1 MFFRFRASDRGRGG
15 GVGVGGVH
23 RHPVG
28 LPLCR
33 RYWGRRRLRRRL
45 NSVCNACAKMEDNF
59 DPETAEGKGG
69 GKEGECMRNISGDD
83 HDDVAFRPLI
93 RTRDER
99 KGVERRRTDSG
110 SRVVKIPDATAAA
123 NDDGDGS
130 APRSALPFS
139 LARNVE

>member
-1 MFFRFRASDRGRGG
+1 MT
-15 GVGVGGVH
+15 
-23 RHPVG
+23 P
-28 LPLCR
+28 
-33 RYWGRRRLRRRL
+33 RRRR
-45 NSVCNACAKMEDNF
+45 K
-59 DPETAEGKGG
+59 GKGG

-83 HDDVAFRPLI
+83 DDDVAFRPLI